1 MRDNVVWEQIRADD
15 LEAPEFVREL
25 LGRVARRIDDGQED
39 NDKAELGTPLSE
51 SDIRRLTDT
60 EIESLAQKIA
70 TYNTWLFESY
80 ADTMRSMHTDD
91 KDRSILSVKRRK
103 TQ

>member
-1 MRDNVVWEQIRADD
+1 MTSIRDAIRRILNKNIFESNTEALGRVRCDSIAAVMRDNVVWEQIRADD

-51 SDIRRLTDT
+51 SDIRRRLR
-60 EIESLAQKIA
+60 Q
-70 TYNTWLFESY
+70 
-80 ADTMRSMHTDD
+80 
-91 KDRSILSVKRRK
+91 
-103 TQ
+103 